1 MEEVGLKVKN
11 LKFYKSQPW
20 AFSETLLMGFWA
32 ELDSDSDITLDRTE
46 LEEANWFK
54 AEEIELKND
63 GISLTHEMIT
73 LFKNKSIASLI

>member
-20 AFSETLLMGFWA
+20 AFSESLLMGFWA

-73 LFKNKSIASLI
+73 LFKNKSIVSLI

>member
-1 MEEVGLKVKN
+1 
-11 LKFYKSQPW
+11 
-20 AFSETLLMGFWA
+20 MGFWA
-32 ELDSDSDITLDRTE
+32 ELDSDSNITLDRNE

-73 LFKNKSIASLI
+73 LFKNKSIVSLI